1 MAEKDQVKLLGI
13 WASPFSRRVEM
24 ALKLKGIPYEYV
36 EEILENKSPLLL
48 ALNPIHK
55 KIPVLVH
62 NGKTILESHV
72 ILEYIDETWPHNPIL
87 PQDPYERSKARFFA
101 KLVDEQIMN
110 VGFVSMARA
119 DEKGR
124 EVLAEQARELIMYL
138 EKELVGKDYFGGK
151 TVGFLDFVAGSL
163 IPFCLE
169 RGWEGIGLEVITEE
183 KFPEFKRWVKNLEK
197 VEIVKDCVP
206 PREKHVEHMNYM
218 AERVRSS

>member
-1 MAEKDQVKLLGI
+1 MPENEEVKLLGL
-13 WASPFSRRVEM
+13 WASPFSRRIEM
-24 ALKLKGIPYEYV
+24 ALKLKGIKYDYV
-36 EEILENKSPLLL
+36 EENLANKSSLLL

-55 KIPVLVH
+55 KVPVLVH

-101 KLVDEQIMN
+101 KLIDEQIMK
-110 VGFVSMARA
+110 VGFISMARA

-124 EVLAEQARELIMYL
+124 EVLAEEARELIMYL

-151 TVGFLDFVAGSL
+151 SVGFLDLVAGSM

-169 RGWEGIGLEVITEE
+169 RSWEGIGLEVTTEE
-183 KFPEFKRWVKNLEK
+183 KFPEYKRWIKNLEE
-197 VEIVKDCVP
+197 VEIVRDCIP
-206 PREKHVEHMNYM
+206 PREKHVEHMNNVTQ
-218 AERVRSS
+218 RVRSS